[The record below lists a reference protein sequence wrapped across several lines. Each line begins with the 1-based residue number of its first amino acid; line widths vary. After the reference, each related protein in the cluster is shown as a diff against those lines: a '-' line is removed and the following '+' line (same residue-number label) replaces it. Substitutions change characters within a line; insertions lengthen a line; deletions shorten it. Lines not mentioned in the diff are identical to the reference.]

1 MKIFFRSIKE
11 FRMNSVFVRIF
22 LYIIILVLGSVGLVS
37 FFSYRKSSG
46 TLIKEVQVNNML
58 ILAQAQ
64 KGIDQEI
71 NALQSDLMQM
81 ALARNLNKV
90 LYLSLE
96 QSYQETELIQ
106 DSIAYLSALKSN
118 SDYITDI
125 WYYQKKADI
134 VLGTGGKYQKSL
146 FFSDVCEYAGDMD
159 WDGIFSKGGFRVLGK
174 QSVHHG
180 MFDVP
185 VLVFSESLPFI
196 NKNPKGMIVVNL
208 SESLF
213 KKEMANSNDEK
224 IVFDYV
230 IDAYGN
236 VIYTNE
242 QSYPDFENLGLIRET
257 VGSRS
262 AEMEKPQD
270 TMELS
275 IEGNPFTVQYV
286 KSNVFDWLYISVIP
300 TEYITKSVNQIKE
313 VTMLISVISFFLA
326 VILTYYIVAGLYQPM
341 NKIMNYI
348 NIIGSKKSVMRYGKK
363 NNEFTLINGIIDYV
377 YKENQSLQDSFEK
390 NKFMLQDKYIY
401 NIINGQIQKDNFMD
415 SGADVGIVF
424 PFPYYQVV
432 VYEIGD
438 RTSIELKKY
447 GKSCKEYVEEMNKI
461 AEDSLGEQCKCYF
474 LEKDGQTIV
483 SLLNAEKSFYELSG
497 INDYLGKIQTYLE
510 ESSDA
515 PYTIGV
521 GQGYENIGNC
531 YLSFI
536 DALETLKYKSVKGQN
551 TVIYIDE
558 VNNISNAVILY
569 PIEEEMQLITVAKSG
584 SWAAVS
590 GILQNVYQDNFKE
603 KNVSPEQ
610 VDNLFHALTGTAI
623 RTIFEMRLT
632 SDRIFGK
639 KEDIYNEIDNK
650 KGLEE
655 KERYISYVFEMITR
669 FAGENKHS
677 QQSHVLENIHQYLE
691 ENYSKDI
698 SLDTVAE
705 VVNLSTSYLSFI
717 FKEISGK
724 NFVDYVNEFRI
735 EQAKILLGE
744 TSLNISQI
752 AEKVGYN
759 SSNSF
764 SKVFKKYVGI
774 SPGQFRKI

>member
-1 MKIFFRSIKE
+1 
-11 FRMNSVFVRIF
+11 MNSVFVRIF

-37 FFSYRKSSG
+37 FFSYRKSSSM
-46 TLIKEVQVNNML
+46 LINEVQVNNML
-58 ILAQAQ
+58 ILEQAQ

-71 NALQSDLMQM
+71 NSLQSDLMQM
-81 ALARNLNKV
+81 ALSRNLNKA

-96 QSYQETELIQ
+96 QSYQATELIQ

-118 SDYITDI
+118 SNYIVDI
-125 WYYQKKADI
+125 WYYQKKANI
-134 VLGTGGKYQKSL
+134 VLGTGGKYQKAL
-146 FFSDVCEYAGDMD
+146 FLSNVCKYIDDMD
-159 WDGIFSKGGFRVLGK
+159 WEEIFNQSGFQVLGK
-174 QSVHHG
+174 QSVRYG
-180 MFDVP
+180 TIEVP

-196 NKNPKGMIVVNL
+196 DKNPKGMIVVNL
-208 SESLF
+208 SEALF
-213 KKEMANSNDEK
+213 KKEMDNSNEEK

-230 IDAYGN
+230 IDAEGN

-242 QSYPDFENLGLIRET
+242 QSYPDFKDLGLIREA
-257 VGSRS
+257 VGDKF

-270 TMELS
+270 TMELL
-275 IEGNPFTVQYV
+275 IEGKPFTVQYV
-286 KSNVFDWLYISVIP
+286 KSNVFDWRYISVIP
-300 TEYITKSVNQIKE
+300 TEYITQSVNQIKE
-313 VTMLISVISFFLA
+313 VTMLIFVISFFLA
-326 VILTYYIVAGLYQPM
+326 VILTYYIVAGIYQPM

-348 NIIGSKKSVMRYGKK
+348 NIIDNNKYVMQHGQK
-363 NNEFTLINGIIDYV
+363 NNEFTVINGIIDYV
-377 YKENQSLQDSFEK
+377 YNENKSLQDNFEK
-390 NKFMLQDKYIY
+390 NKPMLQDKYIY
-401 NIINGQIQKDNFMD
+401 DIINGQIRNDNFMD
-415 SGADVGIVF
+415 SGVDIGIVF

-432 VYEIGD
+432 VYEIGG

-447 GKSCKEYVEEMNKI
+447 RKSCEEYVEEMKKI
-461 AEDSLGEQCKCYF
+461 AEDSLGEKCKCYF
-474 LEKDGQTIV
+474 LEKDDQTIV

-497 INDYLGKIQTYLE
+497 INDYLAKIQTYLE
-510 ESSDA
+510 EISDV

-521 GQGYENIGNC
+521 GQSYENIGNC

-569 PIEEEMQLITVAKSG
+569 PIEEETQLITVAKSG
-584 SWAAVS
+584 KWTAVL
-590 GILQNVYQDNFKE
+590 GILQKVYQDNVIE
-603 KNVSPEQ
+603 KNISPEL

-632 SDRIFGK
+632 NDRIFGK
-639 KEDIYNEIDNK
+639 KEDIYTEIDNK

-655 KERYISYVFEMITR
+655 KEAYISYIFEMITR

-677 QQSHVLENIHQYLE
+677 QQSHVLEKIHQYLE
-691 ENYSKDI
+691 ENYSEDI

-724 NFVDYVNEFRI
+724 NFVDYVNEFRV
-735 EQAKILLGE
+735 EKAKILLEE

-752 AEKVGYN
+752 AEKVGCN
-759 SSNSF
+759 SANSF

-774 SPGQFRKI
+774 SPGQFRKV

>member
-1 MKIFFRSIKE
+1 MKIFSPSIKE

-37 FFSYRKSSG
+37 FISYRKSSG
-46 TLIKEVQVNNML
+46 MLVKEVQINNML
-58 ILAQAQ
+58 ILEKAQ
-64 KGIDQEI
+64 KAIDQEI

-81 ALARNLNKV
+81 ALARSLNKV

-96 QSYQETELIQ
+96 QSYKETELIQ
-106 DSIAYLSALKSN
+106 DSIANLSALKSN
-118 SDYITDI
+118 NDYIADI
-125 WYYQKKADI
+125 WYYQKKANI

-146 FFSDVCEYAGDMD
+146 FLSDVCEYVGAMD
-159 WDGIFSKGGFRVLGK
+159 WDEIFSQGGFRILGK

-180 MFDVP
+180 IYDVP

-196 NKNPKGMIVVNL
+196 DKNPKGMIVVNL
-208 SESLF
+208 SELLF
-213 KKEMANSNDEK
+213 EKEMANSNDEK
-224 IVFDYV
+224 IVFNYV
-230 IDAYGN
+230 IDADGN

-242 QSYPDFENLGLIRET
+242 QSYPDFEDLGLIREA

-262 AEMEKPQD
+262 AEMEKLQD
-270 TMELS
+270 TVELS
-275 IEGNPFTVQYV
+275 IERKPFTVQYV
-286 KSNVFDWLYISVIP
+286 KSNVYDWRYISVIP

-326 VILTYYIVAGLYQPM
+326 VILTYYIVARLYQPM

-348 NIIGSKKSVMRYGKK
+348 NVIGSKKSVMRHGQKD
-363 NNEFTLINGIIDYV
+363 NEFTLINGIIDYV
-377 YKENQSLQDSFEK
+377 YNENQSLQDSFEK
-390 NKFMLQDKYIY
+390 NKPMLQDKYIY
-401 NIINGQIQKDNFMD
+401 DIINGQTMMDNFMD
-415 SGADVGIVF
+415 LCADVGIIF

-438 RTSIELKKY
+438 RTTTKLMKY
-447 GKSCKEYVEEMNKI
+447 RKSCKEYVEEMKKI
-461 AEDSLGEQCKCYF
+461 AEDSLGVRCKCYF
-474 LEKDGQTIV
+474 LEKDQTII
-483 SLLNAEKSFYELSG
+483 SLLNAEKSFYELSV
-497 INDYLGKIQTYLE
+497 INDYLDKIQMYLE
-510 ESSDA
+510 ENSDA

-521 GQGYENIGNC
+521 GQSYENIGNC

-558 VNNISNAVILY
+558 VNNISDAVILY

-584 SWAAVS
+584 NWAAVL
-590 GILQNVYQDNFKE
+590 GILQNVYQDNFNE
-603 KNVSPEQ
+603 KNISPEL
-610 VDNLFHALTGTAI
+610 VDNLFHTLAGTAI

-632 SDRIFGK
+632 SDRIFGI
-639 KEDIYNEIDNK
+639 KEDIYTEIANK

-655 KERYISYVFEMITR
+655 KKKYISYLFEMITR
-669 FAGENKHS
+669 YVGENKHS
-677 QQSHVLENIHQYLE
+677 QQSHVLEMIHQYLE

-724 NFVDYVNEFRI
+724 NFVDYVNDFRI
-735 EQAKILLGE
+735 EKAKILLEE

-759 SSNSF
+759 SANSF

>member
-1 MKIFFRSIKE
+1 MKISRSIKE

-37 FFSYRKSSG
+37 FFSYWKSSG
-46 TLIKEVQVNNML
+46 MLINEVKVNNML
-58 ILAQAQ
+58 ILEQAQ

-71 NALQSDLMQM
+71 NSLQSDLMQM

-96 QSYQETELIQ
+96 QSYKETELIQ

-118 SDYITDI
+118 NDYIADI
-125 WYYQKKADI
+125 WYYQKKADF

-146 FFSDVCEYAGDMD
+146 FLSDVCEYVGNMD
-159 WDGIFSKGGFRVLGK
+159 WDKIFSQSGFRVLGK

-180 MFDVP
+180 SYDAP

-196 NKNPKGMIVVNL
+196 GKNPKGMIVVNL
-208 SESLF
+208 SEALF
-213 KKEMANSNDEK
+213 RKEMNNSNAEK

-230 IDAYGN
+230 IDEGGN

-242 QSYPDFENLGLIRET
+242 QSYPDFKDLGLIREAVRSKSTKLEKSKDT
-257 VGSRS
+257 V
-262 AEMEKPQD
+262 D
-270 TMELS
+270 LS
-275 IEGNPFTVQYV
+275 IKGNPFMLQYV
-286 KSNVFDWLYISVIP
+286 KSNVFDWVYISVIP
-300 TEYITKSVNQIKE
+300 TEYITKGVNQIKE

-326 VILTYYIVAGLYQPM
+326 VILTYYIVSGLYQPM
-341 NKIMNYI
+341 NKILNYI
-348 NIIGSKKSVMRYGKK
+348 NIIGSGKSVMRHGQKD
-363 NNEFTLINGIIDYV
+363 NEFTLINGIIDYV

-390 NKFMLQDKYIY
+390 NKPMLQNKYM
-401 NIINGQIQKDNFMD
+401 NDIINGQIQMDNFID
-415 SGADVGIVF
+415 SCADVGIVF
-424 PFPYYQVV
+424 PHPYYQVV

-438 RTSIELKKY
+438 RSSAKLRKYKKP
-447 GKSCKEYVEEMNKI
+447 CKEYVEEMKKI
-461 AEDSLGEQCKCYF
+461 AIDSLGVRCKYYF
-474 LEKDGQTIV
+474 LEKDDQTII
-483 SLLNAEKSFYELSG
+483 SLLNAEKSFYELSV
-497 INDYLGKIQTYLE
+497 INDYLDEIQIYLSE
-510 ESSDA
+510 NSDEL
-515 PYTIGV
+515 YTIGV
-521 GQGYENIGNC
+521 GQSYENIGNC

-536 DALETLKYKSVKGQN
+536 EALETLKYKSVKGQN

-558 VNNISNAVILY
+558 INNISDAVMLY
-569 PIEEEMQLITVAKSG
+569 PIEEETQLITVSKSG
-584 SWAAVS
+584 NWAAALV
-590 GILQNVYQDNFKE
+590 ILQNVYQDNFKE
-603 KNVSPEQ
+603 KNISPEL
-610 VDNLFHALTGTAI
+610 VDNLFHALAGTAI

-639 KEDIYNEIDNK
+639 KEDVYTEIDNR

-655 KERYISYVFEMITR
+655 KEKYISYVFEMITKYV
-669 FAGENKHS
+669 GENKHS
-677 QQSHVLENIHQYLE
+677 QQSHVLEKIQQYLE
-691 ENYSKDI
+691 ANYSQDI

-735 EQAKILLGE
+735 EQAKKLLGE
-744 TSLNISQI
+744 TSLNVSQI

-759 SSNSF
+759 SANSF